1 MLVLLSRCYTITHF
15 NSGPKENR
23 RVLISTSNAILS
35 STWMHCLGLLPICT
49 ALYLLSTQLLGPLS
63 HFLGSAAATLLEQG
77 LPPSS
82 IRYSLRKVA
91 RKWGKMQ
98 RSKTNIMDR
107 MGPEGILEEYC
118 QKEFHGGTS
127 YKQYTVAVT
136 LSFH

>member
-23 RVLISTSNAILS
+23 HVLISTSNAILS
-35 STWMHCLGLLPICT
+35 SPWMQCLGLLPICT

-82 IRYSLRKVA
+82 ILCSLRKVA
-91 RKWGKMQ
+91 RKWGKM
-98 RSKTNIMDR
+98 
-107 MGPEGILEEYC
+107 
-118 QKEFHGGTS
+118 
-127 YKQYTVAVT
+127 
-136 LSFH
+136 